1 MLRTASIALLWALPA
16 SAQAVPEAPEPND
29 TTATATA
36 LALGRE
42 AFGTLATTAD
52 SDWFRLTLTAATDLR
67 LESGPGVGSQVAD
80 TVLTLLD
87 AAGAPVRSNDQG
99 VQAGYYARL
108 EVNGL
113 AAGTYYVAVECG
125 TAAVAPGSYTLD
137 VRGALPV
144 APGVP
149 PLFAEG
155 PENNDPR
162 TGGTATGIVLP
173 ARCDGVVSSS
183 GAGGDWDF
191 YRFTLATESF
201 VALRVAATASH
212 PSPRLDDPVLYLFDA
227 NVPPMLLAGPAYASA
242 FGSWDT
248 ALQARLLPGSYHVAI
263 RGFDDAI
270 TGGYFLDV
278 LRSDGARITVHP
290 GGCGGRVASV
300 ATTNSGP
307 GAPLRSERPTIGTS
321 YALRGSSLGA
331 GGFAFHAIGFS
342 PTFLDLSAYG
352 APGCIL
358 EVNYVDAPLQLA
370 DASGN
375 ATFVTPVPESPSLLG
390 LSLESQ
396 IAVLDL
402 SNPLGITLS
411 NRVSAELGN

>member
-1 MLRTASIALLWALPA
+1 MLRAASIALLLAVPALP
-16 SAQAVPEAPEPND
+16 QAVPEAPEPND
-29 TTATATA
+29 TIATATL
-36 LALGRE
+36 LAIGRE
-42 AFGTLATTAD
+42 AFGTLTTSTD
-52 SDWFRLTLTAATDLR
+52 SDWFRLTLTATANLR
-67 LESGPGVGSQVAD
+67 LESGPGVGNQVGD

-87 AAGAPVRSNDQG
+87 ATGAPLRSNDQG
-99 VQAGYYARL
+99 AETGYYARL
-108 EVNGL
+108 DVNGL

-125 TAAVAPGSYTLD
+125 TAAVTPGSYTLD
-137 VRGALPV
+137 ARAAAPVALP
-144 APGVP
+144 AP
-149 PLFAEG
+149 PLLAEG

-162 TGGTATGIVLP
+162 TGGIATGIVLP
-173 ARCDGVVSSS
+173 ARCDGFVSSS
-183 GAGGDWDF
+183 GAAGDWDF

-201 VALRVAATASH
+201 VELRVLATAGH
-212 PSPRLDDPVLYLFDA
+212 GAPRLDDPVLYLFDA
-227 NVPPMLLAGPAYASA
+227 SVPPLLLAGPAYASA
-242 FGSWDT
+242 FGIWDT

-270 TGGYFLDV
+270 AGGYFLDV
-278 LRSDGARITVHP
+278 QRTDGARITVHP

-321 YALRGSSLGA
+321 YAVRGSSLGS
-331 GGFAFHAIGFS
+331 GGFAFHAIGFAA
-342 PTFLDLSAYG
+342 TFLDLSAYG

-370 DASGN
+370 DPAGN
-375 ATFVTPVPESPSLLG
+375 TTFVTPVPESPSLLG

-411 NRVSAELGN
+411 NRVSAVLGN